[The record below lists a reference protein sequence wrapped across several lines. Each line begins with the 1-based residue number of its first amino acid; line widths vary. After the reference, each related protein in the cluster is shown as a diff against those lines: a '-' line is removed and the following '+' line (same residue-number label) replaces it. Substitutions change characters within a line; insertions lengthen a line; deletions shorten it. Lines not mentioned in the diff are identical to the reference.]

1 MGSSGTFESMAEPP
15 PLDRPDLFLVARF
28 LERLWREPGPILK
41 THLQMAANVNYDV
54 FLRYLAWLRARGLV
68 MLDNNSD
75 GHERVSI
82 TEKGKRAYRR
92 LVEWLDDF
100 SPGRP

>member
-1 MGSSGTFESMAEPP
+1 MAEPP

-41 THLQMAANVNYDV
+41 THLQMGGNVNYDV
-54 FLRYLAWLRARGLV
+54 FLRYLAWFRARGLV
-68 MLDNNSD
+68 TLDDNPD

-92 LVEWLDDF
+92 LVEWLDEF
-100 SPGRP
+100 SPRRP

>member
-1 MGSSGTFESMAEPP
+1 MAEPP

-68 MLDNNSD
+68 MLDNNSN

-100 SPGRP
+100 SPGRPRRAD